1 MIYAPCFVSC
11 VQVCHVL
18 HLLEKEYFSLQFS
31 GKRGERLWVNLRNP
45 LHEQLPQ
52 GTTTLDLR
60 VKFFV
65 KPQRLLQP
73 ISKYIIIYVYGHA

>member
-1 MIYAPCFVSC
+1 MLFYVR
-11 VQVCHVL
+11 VQVCRTL
-18 HLLEKEYFSLQFS
+18 HLLEKEYFSLQYL
-31 GKRGERLWVNLRNP
+31 GKHGERLWVNLRNP

-52 GTTTLDLR
+52 GVTTLELQ

-73 ISKYIIIYVYGHA
+73 ITK

>member
-1 MIYAPCFVSC
+1 M
-11 VQVCHVL
+11 QVCHVL

-31 GKRGERLWVNLRNP
+31 GKHGERLWVNLRNP

-52 GTTTLDLR
+52 GVTMLELK

-73 ISKYIIIYVYGHA
+73 ISK